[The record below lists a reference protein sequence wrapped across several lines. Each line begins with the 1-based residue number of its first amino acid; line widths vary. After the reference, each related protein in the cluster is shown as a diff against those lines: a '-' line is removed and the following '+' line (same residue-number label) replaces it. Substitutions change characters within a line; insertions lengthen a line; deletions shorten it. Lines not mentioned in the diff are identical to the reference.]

1 MIGGRKMGTRIDFNY
16 IENKLGYKYKDK
28 NILLN
33 ALTHS
38 SHNNESKSKQIQNN
52 ERLEFLGDATLELII
67 SEYLYRNYPDLTEGE
82 MTKMRAR
89 IVCSDTLAEAAFKLG
104 IGNLII
110 LGKGEAKSGGRKR
123 KSIMADAME
132 AIIGSIYLDGGLE
145 EARNFIVTQLK
156 DVIRNVEKK
165 EYNKDYK
172 TLLQEIVQRDHH
184 NNLEYVL
191 TKEEGP
197 DHDKS
202 FYVNVK
208 INDRIYGSGVGKNK
222 KEAEQEA
229 ARIAIDLLDGINN

>member
-1 MIGGRKMGTRIDFNY
+1 MIGGRKMDTRIDFNY

-38 SHNNESKSKQIQNN
+38 SYNNESKSKQIQNN

-104 IGNLII
+104 IGNLIM
-110 LGKGEAKSGGRKR
+110 GKGGGKKWGRKR

-132 AIIGSIYLDGGLE
+132 AIMSSIYLDGGLE
-145 EARNFIVTQLK
+145 RQE
-156 DVIRNVEKK
+156 
-165 EYNKDYK
+165 
-172 TLLQEIVQRDHH
+172 TLL
-184 NNLEYVL
+184 
-191 TKEEGP
+191 
-197 DHDKS
+197 
-202 FYVNVK
+202 
-208 INDRIYGSGVGKNK
+208 
-222 KEAEQEA
+222 
-229 ARIAIDLLDGINN
+229 